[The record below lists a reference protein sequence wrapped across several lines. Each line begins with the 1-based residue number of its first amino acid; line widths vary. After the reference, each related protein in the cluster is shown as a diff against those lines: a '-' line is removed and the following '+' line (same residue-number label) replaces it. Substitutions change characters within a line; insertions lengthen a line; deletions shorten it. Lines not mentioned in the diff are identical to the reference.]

1 MVEQTQITWNA
12 PEFVHYPKSKTWFG
26 VFAAIGVLLVGY
38 FLTQKDF
45 LTSSMFLLLF
55 LMLMFV
61 ARAKP
66 RQIEVTLSGR
76 GIKLNETIVVYQQ
89 IKSFWLVYEPA
100 EVKTLNFETTAYLN
114 RFLTVQLADQDPVA
128 VREFLLEFLPEDLDR
143 EERVTDKISRS
154 LKF

>member
-1 MVEQTQITWNA
+1 MEKKLEISWSA

-26 VFAAIGVLLVGY
+26 VFAVMGLALVGY

-76 GIKLNETIVVYQQ
+76 GIKLNETIVPYQQ
-89 IKSFWLVYEPA
+89 IKSFWLVYEPDQ
-100 EVKTLNFETTAYLN
+100 VKTLNFETTAYLN

-128 VREFLLEFLPEDLDR
+128 VREYLLDFLPEDLDR
-143 EERVTDKISRS
+143 EERVIDRISRT